1 MIPAQVVPK
10 ITLLN
15 RVVSSTV
22 STTSSS
28 RASVLKKSS
37 VSAFSR
43 DKILEKEGKSL
54 SMRQIARQEF
64 QCWKS
69 IQFLR
74 IQKMRSCKKKEIL
87 VNAADCSSRASVL
100 EEYSVPAYSK
110 DEILEKEGK
119 SLSMRQIGEKSFVL
133 MQEFVYF
140 SVDPG
145 TLKIY
150 RYIWDLFRSY
160 GKMSGV
166 DIDKYSFNFL
176 FI

>member
-1 MIPAQVVPK
+1 M
-10 ITLLN
+10 
-15 RVVSSTV
+15 
-22 STTSSS
+22 
-28 RASVLKKSS
+28 
-37 VSAFSR
+37 
-43 DKILEKEGKSL
+43 
-54 SMRQIARQEF
+54 
-64 QCWKS
+64 
-69 IQFLR
+69 
-74 IQKMRSCKKKEIL
+74 
-87 VNAADCSSRASVL
+87 L

-150 RYIWDLFRSY
+150 RYTWDLFRSY

>member
-28 RASVLKKSS
+28 GASVLKKSS

-43 DKILEKEGKSL
+43 
-54 SMRQIARQEF
+54 
-64 QCWKS
+64 
-69 IQFLR
+69 
-74 IQKMRSCKKKEIL
+74 
-87 VNAADCSSRASVL
+87 
-100 EEYSVPAYSK
+100 

-119 SLSMRQIGEKSFVL
+119 SLSMRQIGEKSSVL
-133 MQEFVYF
+133 VQEFVYN
-140 SVDPG
+140 SVAPG

-150 RYIWDLFRSY
+150 RYTWDLFRSY